1 MAFVM
6 RLARATAVVEAE
18 ERFAGVT
25 LEEVVSSHVSSAVE
39 IAERAASFGSDLA
52 CRARY
57 SRRLMHARCAT

>member
-1 MAFVM
+1 M

-52 CRARY
+52 CRRPLLTSSDCSAR
-57 SRRLMHARCAT
+57 SAT